1 MLNDEVPLIGFAGS
15 GQLCVTVEG
24 QGSKS
29 FDKAKGFCF
38 QYQKQ
43 HMFYYKKITDTT
55 ILYLKEKVKAGVN
68 AVQILILGAE
78 CYHLLT
84 IKNFHGNTSTKLLRH
99 WQMTLSNCF
108 RKRMLVRSWR
118 NGKNTSALGVDWT
131 CSPRNARYL
140 SGGNIF
146 TKF

>member
-15 GQLCVTVEG
+15 PWTIMCYAVEG

-29 FDKAKGFCF
+29 FDKAKVLFSI
-38 QYQKQ
+38 QKQ
-43 HMFYYKKITDTT
+43 HMFYYKKTDTT
-55 ILYLKEKVKAGVN
+55 ILYLKEKSKAGVN

-99 WQMTLSNCF
+99 WQMTL
-108 RKRMLVRSWR
+108 R
-118 NGKNTSALGVDWT
+118 
-131 CSPRNARYL
+131 
-140 SGGNIF
+140 
-146 TKF
+146 